1 MVETRSVLRTHV
13 HDMNSAAD
21 ILTMLNNQLDE
32 DLTSAELFITMFYV
46 KYDVA
51 NRMLTYANAG
61 HNHPLLYR
69 RDHEGCIELDA
80 DGLILGVRRGVV
92 FEEKTIQL
100 QQDDILLL
108 YTDGITEAQNGSEE
122 LFGEERLCQVLTN
135 SHLETPFRIIEL
147 ILEEVAVFSG
157 HQPLNDDVSMVVM
170 KVSPAGES
178 AE

>member
-1 MVETRSVLRTHV
+1 VETRTVLRTLV
-13 HDMNSAAD
+13 HDTNSAAT
-21 ILTMLNNQLDE
+21 ILTMLNSQLYE

-46 KYDVA
+46 KFAIA
-51 NRMLTYANAG
+51 NGMLTYASAG

-69 RDHEGCIELDA
+69 HGRSGCIELDA
-80 DGLILGVRRGVV
+80 EGLILGVNREVM

-122 LFGEERLCQVLTN
+122 LFGEERLCRVLTN
-135 SHLETPFRIIEL
+135 SHSETPSRIIEL

-170 KVSPAGES
+170 KVAPTEETAV
-178 AE
+178 